1 MTQRIAAVFVAIA
14 LLAGLLVYS
23 QMRVEP
29 LKVSGYVE
37 ADEIR
42 LGSRVGGRVKA
53 VHCQE
58 GESVTVG
65 ELLVE
70 LEESYFI
77 TQGTQTGLN

>member
-23 QMRVEP
+23 QMRDEP

-42 LGSRVGGRVKA
+42 PRKSDVSVDELKLVWCPWRVDA
-53 VHCQE
+53 
-58 GESVTVG
+58 
-65 ELLVE
+65 
-70 LEESYFI
+70 
-77 TQGTQTGLN
+77 TGIAEPSWSPPR